1 MKKVMNIDKINISID
16 KLKRIDNISER
27 IHNLRN
33 NFYRKMGDK
42 AIDRM
47 TEFSSVRDPSSGELG
62 EKVDVR
68 DEMINNIEKFN
79 KKDIFMSKEQ
89 FDEKMQEESSEEEKL
104 ERKKLELSFS
114 TNFRRKR
121 FYISHATDSK
131 EVING
136 TRLVLRSRFGI
147 QKYNSDYNGRKKR
160 LNFL

>member
-1 MKKVMNIDKINISID
+1 MKKMMNIDKINISID
-16 KLKRIDNISER
+16 KLKRIDNINEK

-68 DEMINNIEKFN
+68 DAMSNNIEKFN
-79 KKDIFMSKEQ
+79 KKDFFILQ
-89 FDEKMQEESSEEEKL
+89 FDEKMQEESSEQEKL

-114 TNFRRKR
+114 NNFRSKR

-136 TRLVLRSRFGI
+136 TKLVLRSRFGI
-147 QKYNSDYNGRKKR
+147 KKYNIDYDGRKKKD
-160 LNFL
+160 